1 MAMSPQAEKRARQ
14 RWLEERGAI
23 RRLAQLSEQAKI
35 IAKTLDLA
43 IRGNLGAIA
52 TVKLDPSSFGV
63 ERGAQPEELL
73 GALERAKGL
82 YTVLDAAID
91 GEPTAIASIKLRSGL
106 SYLI

>member
-23 RRLAQLSEQAKI
+23 LRLSHLSEQAKT
-35 IAKTLDLA
+35 IAKTLNLA

-63 ERGAQPEELL
+63 DRNASPEELL
-73 GALERAKGL
+73 ETLERAQQL

>member
-23 RRLAQLSEQAKI
+23 QRLSHLSEQAKT
-35 IAKTLDLA
+35 IAKTLNLA
-43 IRGNLGAIA
+43 IRGNFGAIA

-63 ERGAQPEELL
+63 DRGAPLEELL
-73 GALERAKGL
+73 EALERAQQL
-82 YTVLDAAID
+82 YTVLDLAID